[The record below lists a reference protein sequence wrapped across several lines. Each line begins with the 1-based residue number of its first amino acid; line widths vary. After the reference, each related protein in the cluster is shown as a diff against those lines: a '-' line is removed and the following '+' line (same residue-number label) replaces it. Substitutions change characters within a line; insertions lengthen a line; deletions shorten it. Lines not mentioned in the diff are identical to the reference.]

1 MFVYV
6 PYLSFLTS
14 GIGFLF
20 IFFLIYRFGNI
31 SKVYWLIGL
40 VLCIVWMEFYMYAL
54 TSKHIYQLL
63 FLSRTANVFRAF
75 IPVFL
80 YFYIW
85 TMLNPDKKIATVQL
99 LHFIFPVTLT
109 LVVAPDFF
117 LPNSQK
123 IALLDDYY
131 KQNDILL
138 IRPTGLIPAGI
149 IQPLLI
155 NFGLIYGVYNAWLI
169 QNTKKINGIDF
180 FKRNKQILNWLNLLT
195 ISVTLFF
202 VFQLFQYFS
211 LSFNQTYNPLSQIFK
226 CSMVII
232 FCNYLIITPNVHENM
247 DGCIISQPSMTWNN
261 FLSLEDINPKLLAA
275 FQKDNLALKIEEI
288 CKTNKCYL
296 DKSCDLTSMA
306 NLLEVSPGKLSSNV
320 KLFYGISFVE
330 FINRLRIHY
339 FLSSAKDFDTFTFE
353 TCINNSG
360 FKSRST
366 FYSSFKKYVGINPS
380 AYLKVISK

>member
-14 GIGFLF
+14 GIGCLF

-99 LHFIFPVTLT
+99 LHFIFPVSLT

-131 KQNDILL
+131 KQNNILL

-155 NFGLIYGVYNAWLI
+155 SFGLMYGFYNAWLI
-169 QNTKKINGIDF
+169 QNTKKINGNEF
-180 FKRNKQILNWLNLLT
+180 FKINKQILNWLNLLT

-202 VFQLFQYFS
+202 IFQLFQYFS

-232 FCNYLIITPNVHENM
+232 FCSYLIITPNVHENM
-247 DGCIISQPSMTWNN
+247 DGCILPQPLMSWNN
-261 FLSLEDINPKLLAA
+261 FLSIEEINPKLLAA

-288 CKTNKCYL
+288 CKTKKCYL
-296 DKSCDLTSMA
+296 DQSCDLTSMA
-306 NLLEVSPGKLSSNV
+306 NLLEISPVKLSSNV
-320 KLFYGISFVE
+320 KQFYGISFVE
-330 FINRLRIHY
+330 LINRLRIHY

-353 TCINNSG
+353 TCIINSG

-366 FYSSFKKYVGINPS
+366 FYTSFKKYVGINPS
-380 AYLKVISK
+380 AYMKVISK

>member
-1 MFVYV
+1 MFIYV

-14 GIGFLF
+14 GIGCLF

-131 KQNDILL
+131 KQNNILL

-155 NFGLIYGVYNAWLI
+155 SFGLIYGFYNAWLI
-169 QNTKKINGIDF
+169 QNTKKINGNEF
-180 FKRNKQILNWLNLLT
+180 F
-195 ISVTLFF
+195 
-202 VFQLFQYFS
+202 
-211 LSFNQTYNPLSQIFK
+211 
-226 CSMVII
+226 
-232 FCNYLIITPNVHENM
+232 
-247 DGCIISQPSMTWNN
+247 
-261 FLSLEDINPKLLAA
+261 
-275 FQKDNLALKIEEI
+275 
-288 CKTNKCYL
+288 KTNK
-296 DKSCDLTSMA
+296 
-306 NLLEVSPGKLSSNV
+306 SSI
-320 KLFYGISFVE
+320 G
-330 FINRLRIHY
+330 
-339 FLSSAKDFDTFTFE
+339 
-353 TCINNSG
+353 
-360 FKSRST
+360 
-366 FYSSFKKYVGINPS
+366 
-380 AYLKVISK
+380 

>member
-1 MFVYV
+1 MFIYV

-14 GIGFLF
+14 GIGCLF

-31 SKVYWLIGL
+31 SKVYWLMGL
-40 VLCIVWMEFYMYAL
+40 VLCIIWMEFYMYAL

-117 LPNSQK
+117 LPNSEK

-131 KQNDILL
+131 KQNNILL

-155 NFGLIYGVYNAWLI
+155 SFGLMYGFYNAWLI
-169 QNTKKINGIDF
+169 QNTKKINGSDF
-180 FKRNKQILNWLNLLT
+180 FKKNKQILNWLNLLT

-232 FCNYLIITPNVHENM
+232 FCSYLIITPNVHENM
-247 DGCIISQPSMTWNN
+247 DGCIFPQPLMSWNN
-261 FLSLEDINPKLLAA
+261 FLSMEDINPKLLAA

-288 CKTNKCYL
+288 FKTNKCYL

-306 NLLEVSPGKLSSNV
+306 NLLEISPVKLSSNV

-353 TCINNSG
+353 TCIINSG

-366 FYSSFKKYVGINPS
+366 FYTSFKKYVGINPS
-380 AYLKVISK
+380 AYMKVISK

>member
-6 PYLSFLTS
+6 PYLSFFTS
-14 GIGFLF
+14 GIGCLF
-20 IFFLIYRFGNI
+20 VFFLIYRFGNI
-31 SKVYWLIGL
+31 SKVYWLVGL

-85 TMLNPDKKIATVQL
+85 TMLNPDKKIAKVQF
-99 LHFIFPVTLT
+99 LHFVFPVTLT

-123 IALLDDYY
+123 IALLDEYY
-131 KQNDILL
+131 KQNNILL

-155 NFGLIYGVYNAWLI
+155 NFGLFYGFYNAWLI
-169 QNTKKINGIDF
+169 HNTKKIKGGDF
-180 FKRNKQILNWLNLLT
+180 FKINKQILYWLNLLT
-195 ISVTLFF
+195 IAVTLFF

-226 CSMVII
+226 CLMVII

-247 DGCIISQPSMTWNN
+247 DGCIIPKPTSSLNK
-261 FLSLEDINPKLLAA
+261 FLTMEDIYPKLLAA
-275 FQKDNLALKIEEI
+275 FQKNNLALKIEEI
-288 CKTNKCYL
+288 CKTKKCYL
-296 DKSCDLTSMA
+296 DKACDLTSMA
-306 NLLEVSPGKLSSNV
+306 NLLEESPVKLSNNIR
-320 KLFYGISFVE
+320 LFYGISFVE
-330 FINRLRIHY
+330 FINRLRIHD
-339 FLSSAKDFDTFTFE
+339 FLSSANDFDTFTFE
-353 TCINNSG
+353 TCIYNSG
-360 FKSRST
+360 FKNRST
-366 FYSSFKKYVGINPS
+366 FYTSFKKYVGINPT